1 MLYIAWLAREKPGF
15 TIFKNFT
22 AFLLPE
28 QSMFK
33 DLWKCLFVHH
43 PLAGRR
49 EKSYF
54 LVDRQM
60 VGRGY
65 IRGCPL
71 VWVDIGLSLEIKLGY
86 TTHNIEN

>member
-15 TIFKNFT
+15 TILKNFT

-49 EKSYF
+49 EKKLFFSGQTDGREGVYKG
-54 LVDRQM
+54 LSTS
-60 VGRGY
+60 VGRY
-65 IRGCPL
+65 
-71 VWVDIGLSLEIKLGY
+71 W
-86 TTHNIEN
+86 IESRDQVRLYHP